1 MTNAKMIG
9 LSDHPVFDTI
19 RKSRFLQY
27 TISLFVLFAIVFI
40 LLFARQLL
48 FKGRG
53 VGGGALATFCKT
65 PEEEETVDSEVVEGF
80 VGQQRPV
87 RKTPDKIYDTF
98 YAGIYD
104 QLFYIPEKNKF
115 ELQELQGYFLSQ
127 YKNRDNVAIL
137 DLGCGTGRHLKE
149 LARSYPHTT
158 GIDQSQAMIDLAKN
172 NSPKSHFVCKDFM
185 DRSLFTASSFT
196 HILSYYFTVY
206 YVENKA
212 ALARNIYYWLK
223 PGGVWAVHV
232 VNRSK
237 FDPLLDNTS
246 PFPAFSL
253 QKYAD
258 KRITESSIQFNNF
271 KYRGKFNMI
280 EKTAIDKM
288 EGGGGVDGIKSNY
301 DQITEFDESFAFKK
315 QDKRAR
321 RHKHTLYMPRIKE
334 VIHTVEGEGLRYIG
348 NSHLLQCGC
357 EYQYILY
364 FKRDKV
370 KGESGEGIG
379 EGIGESGRG
388 DRGKSVANKGGN
400 VIRPANDES
409 SQGMNLAIN

>member
-1 MTNAKMIG
+1 
-9 LSDHPVFDTI
+9 
-19 RKSRFLQY
+19 
-27 TISLFVLFAIVFI
+27 
-40 LLFARQLL
+40 
-48 FKGRG
+48 
-53 VGGGALATFCKT
+53 
-65 PEEEETVDSEVVEGF
+65 
-80 VGQQRPV
+80 
-87 RKTPDKIYDTF
+87 
-98 YAGIYD
+98 
-104 QLFYIPEKNKF
+104 
-115 ELQELQGYFLSQ
+115 
-127 YKNRDNVAIL
+127 
-137 DLGCGTGRHLKE
+137 
-149 LARSYPHTT
+149 
-158 GIDQSQAMIDLAKN
+158 
-172 NSPKSHFVCKDFM
+172 M
-185 DRSLFTASSFT
+185 DRSLFPAASFT

-258 KRITESSIQFNNF
+258 KRITESSIHFNNF

-315 QDKRAR
+315 QGKRTR

-334 VIHTVEGEGLRYIG
+334 IIHTVEKEGGLRYIG
-348 NSHLLQCGC
+348 NSHLLH
-357 EYQYILY
+357 
-364 FKRDKV
+364 
-370 KGESGEGIG
+370 
-379 EGIGESGRG
+379 
-388 DRGKSVANKGGN
+388 N
-400 VIRPANDES
+400 VMRIS
-409 SQGMNLAIN
+409 IHHLF

>member
-1 MTNAKMIG
+1 MNNAKMIR
-9 LSDHPVFDTI
+9 LSDHPAFDTI
-19 RKSRFLQY
+19 RNSRFLQY
-27 TISLFVLFAIVFI
+27 LISLFFLFAIVFV
-40 LLFARQLL
+40 LLAARRLL
-48 FKGRG
+48 FKGGRG
-53 VGGGALATFCKT
+53 YGGGAIGSEVM
-65 PEEEETVDSEVVEGF
+65 EEEGMVEGF

-87 RKTPDKIYDTF
+87 RKTPDKIYDNF

-137 DLGCGTGRHLKE
+137 DLGCGTGHHLKE

-172 NSPKSHFVCKDFM
+172 NSPKSHFVCNDFM
-185 DRSLFTASSFT
+185 DRSLFPAASFT

-258 KRITESSIQFNNF
+258 KRITESSIHFNNF

-315 QDKRAR
+315 QGKQTR

-334 VIHTVEGEGLRYIG
+334 IIHTVEREGLRYLG

-357 EYQYILY
+357 EYQYIIY

-370 KGESGEGIG
+370 KGKETSKKDNLSGINHSGQGGI
-379 EGIGESGRG
+379 
-388 DRGKSVANKGGN
+388 
-400 VIRPANDES
+400 IRPANDES

>member
-1 MTNAKMIG
+1 MMNNAKMIE
-9 LSDHPVFDTI
+9 LSDHPAFDTI
-19 RKSRFLQY
+19 RNSRFLQY
-27 TISLFVLFAIVFI
+27 LISLFFLFAIVFV
-40 LLFARQLL
+40 LLAARRLL
-48 FKGRG
+48 FKGGRG
-53 VGGGALATFCKT
+53 YGGGAIGSEVM
-65 PEEEETVDSEVVEGF
+65 EEEGMVEGF

-127 YKNRDNVAIL
+127 YKNRDNVSIL
-137 DLGCGTGRHLKE
+137 DLGCGTGHHLKE
-149 LARSYPHTT
+149 LSRSYPHTT
-158 GIDQSQAMIDLAKN
+158 GIDQSQAMINVAKN

-185 DRSLFTASSFT
+185 DRSLFPAASFT

-258 KRITESSIQFNNF
+258 KRITESSIHFNNF

-315 QDKRAR
+315 QGKRTR

-334 VIHTVEGEGLRYIG
+334 IIHTVEGEGLRYLG

-370 KGESGEGIG
+370 KGESGSDNG
-379 EGIGESGRG
+379 EGIGESGKG
-388 DRGKSVANKGGN
+388 AANN
-400 VIRPANDES
+400 SNIIRPANDES

>member
-1 MTNAKMIG
+1 MNNVKMIE

-19 RKSRFLQY
+19 RNSRFLQY
-27 TISLFVLFAIVFI
+27 LISLFFLFTIVFV
-40 LLFARQLL
+40 LLATRRLL
-48 FKGRG
+48 FKGGRG
-53 VGGGALATFCKT
+53 YGGGAIGSEVM
-65 PEEEETVDSEVVEGF
+65 EEEGMVEGF

-185 DRSLFTASSFT
+185 DRSLFPAASFT

-258 KRITESSIQFNNF
+258 KRVTESSIHFNNF

-370 KGESGEGIG
+370 KGDNESEG
-379 EGIGESGRG
+379 GESGRG
-388 DRGKSVANKGGN
+388 DRGKGAANNSN